1 LKINPEN
8 HSVPL
13 YVATKMKAKKYDTAL
28 VLPIINEGQRIL
40 IQLEKIRCSNPF
52 VDIVIADGGSTDG
65 TLEFLLNPAY
75 GVTAILVKTGPG
87 KLSAQLRMAFDFC
100 LTEGYQNIITMDG
113 NNKDDP
119 EGIEVIINA
128 LESGFDFVQGSRF
141 IAGGKSFNT
150 PLYRY
155 LAIKL
160 IHAPITSIASGFRFT
175 DTTNGFRGHTKKLLE
190 SKKLSI
196 FREVFQ
202 TYELIA
208 YMPISAK
215 RNGFRVCEV
224 PVTRSY
230 PASGHVPTKIHGILA
245 QLRLLQILL
254 YAALGKYTPSAG
266 FKSDPRIT

>member
-1 LKINPEN
+1 MRKKLKIDSKNN
-8 HSVPL
+8 SVPL
-13 YVATKMKAKKYDTAL
+13 YEAAKIMTKYHNTAL

-40 IQLEKIRCSNPF
+40 TQLEKIALAKPF
-52 VDIVIADGGSTDG
+52 VDVIIADGGSTDG
-65 TLEFLLNPAY
+65 TLDSLINPAY

-87 KLSAQLRMAFDFC
+87 KLSAQLRMAFDYC
-100 LTEGYQNIITMDG
+100 LKEDYQNIITMDG

-119 EGIEVIINA
+119 EGIKNIIKA
-128 LESGFDFVQGSRF
+128 FDSGFDFVQGSRF
-141 IAGGKSFNT
+141 IEGGKSFNT
-150 PLYRY
+150 PLLRY

-160 IHAPITSIASGFRFT
+160 IHAPITSVASGFRFT
-175 DTTNGFRGHTKKLLE
+175 DTTNGFRGHTRRLLE

-215 RNGFRVCEV
+215 RNGFQVCEV

-230 PASGHVPTKIHGILA
+230 PANGEVPTKIHGIQG
-245 QLRLLQILL
+245 QLQLLQILL
-254 YAALGKYTPSAG
+254 NAALGKYAPISR
-266 FKSDPRIT
+266 FKK

>member
-1 LKINPEN
+1 MRKKLKIESEN
-8 HSVPL
+8 NSVPP
-13 YVATKMKAKKYDTAL
+13 YVVTKIKTKHHSIAL

-40 IQLEKIRCSNPF
+40 TQLEKIAFANPF
-52 VDIVIADGGSTDG
+52 VDVIIADGGSTDG
-65 TLEFLLNPAY
+65 TLESLINPEY

-87 KLSAQLRMAFDFC
+87 KLSAQLRMAFDYC
-100 LTEGYQNIITMDG
+100 LKEDYQNIITMDG

-119 EGIEVIINA
+119 EGINNIIKA
-128 LESGFDFVQGSRF
+128 FDSGFDFVQGSRF
-141 IAGGKSFNT
+141 VEGGKSLNT
-150 PLYRY
+150 PLHRH

-175 DTTNGFRGHTKKLLE
+175 DTTNGFRGHTKTLLE

-215 RNGFRVCEV
+215 KNGFQVCEV

-230 PASGHVPTKIHGILA
+230 PANGEVPTKIHGIQG
-245 QLRLLQILL
+245 QLQLLQILL
-254 YAALGKYTPSAG
+254 YAALGKYAPSSG
-266 FKSDPRIT
+266 SNK